1 MWVQIMRT
9 SVLGQTTAYC
19 SGVWVQI
26 KMFFLN
32 SALLPRPA
40 SQSSRVPIIPL
51 NHQNRDSTYVACAL
65 PRTLTCVA
73 DDLTVLSCPARFAG
87 AWRCRVGVYR
97 GRWLSSSI
105 SAAKLARC
113 LRNIPTVFSPFLAEF
128 GCILLYITVV
138 LCCSTATLALC

>member
-40 SQSSRVPIIPL
+40 SQSSCVPIIPL

-73 DDLTVLSCPARFAG
+73 DDLTVLSCP
-87 AWRCRVGVYR
+87 
-97 GRWLSSSI
+97 WLSSSI